1 MNPDRIAMSQRDRD
15 TLFVLKPVLDG
26 QRSQVEAA
34 RLLGLSTRQVRRL
47 LARLQDE
54 GDAGLI
60 HKLRGRP
67 SNRKTTTTTTKHNI
81 LSFYREHLQGFGPT
95 LAVETLAEHGL
106 VVGVETLRRWLTAEG
121 LWLPAPR
128 RATHRS
134 RRPRRA
140 CFGELVQLDASIHNW
155 TEGRGQDMTLSAM
168 IDDATGRVL
177 ARFAPAETTEAYFDL
192 LERWLHAHGRP
203 VALYSDK
210 KTVFRVPPVDGESPP
225 SQFGRACAELGIELI
240 FAHSPQAKGRVE
252 RFFGTAQ
259 DRWVKQMRL
268 AGVTSIDEANDLVA
282 RRLLPQFNDRFTV
295 TAADAA
301 NAHRPW
307 RRREHDLRAILC
319 PQQTRTVSN
328 DYVVRFEG
336 RLLQLARPAL
346 PGLRGAVVL
355 VEARRDGTLAIRFK
369 DRSLRFQEIAPTP
382 RTASPP
388 PPRRR
393 PQPSTSSPRR
403 PAPDHPW
410 RKAFQTPKNE

>member
-15 TLFVLKPVLDG
+15 TLTVLRPVLDG
-26 QRSQVEAA
+26 LRSQAEAA
-34 RLLGLSTRQVRRL
+34 RLLGKSTRQVRRL
-47 LARLQDE
+47 LARLKEE

-60 HKLRGRP
+60 HRLRGRP
-67 SNRKTTTTTTKHNI
+67 SNRNIETTTKCNI
-81 LSFYREHLQGFGPT
+81 TSFYKEHLRDFGPT
-95 LAVETLAEHGL
+95 LAVETLAEQGL
-106 VVGVETLRRWLTAEG
+106 HVGVETLRRWLTAEG
-121 LWLPAPR
+121 LWQPRPR
-128 RATHRS
+128 RDPHRS

-140 CFGELVQLDASIHNW
+140 CFGELIQPDASIHDW
-155 TEGRGQDMTLSAM
+155 TEGRGETMALSAM

-177 ARFAPAETTEAYFDL
+177 ARFAPAETTDAYFDL
-192 LERWLHAHGRP
+192 LERWLKAHGRP

-210 KTVFRVPPVDGESPP
+210 KTVFRVPPAEGRDAPP
-225 SQFGRACAELGIELI
+225 SQFGRACDELGIELI

-268 AGVTSIDEANDLVA
+268 AGVSTIAEANALVA
-282 RRLLPQFNDRFTV
+282 RTLLPHFNRHFTV
-295 TAADAA
+295 TPAEATD
-301 NAHRPW
+301 AHRPW
-307 RRREHDLRAILC
+307 LRREHDLRAILC

-346 PGLRGAVVL
+346 PGLRGGVVI
-355 VEARRDGTLAIRFK
+355 VESRRDGTLAIRFRDK
-369 DRSLRFQEIAPTP
+369 YLRFQEITTRP
-382 RTASPP
+382 RVSS

-393 PQPSTSSPRR
+393 EPSASPPHR

-410 RKAFQTPKNE
+410 RTAFQTPKNG